1 MEEEEK
7 SNTFKEKVERGS
19 EREGEGLEES
29 LDEEAVEELQPTW
42 WIVSDIF
49 LVFLENLLALRLVFS
64 FLGVSPSNF
73 LVNAVYIL
81 TSPFVSFINLN
92 FPSLSIPA
100 ENSLFEGG
108 TVISFFIFYGLHY
121 ALSQLKEKIRAS

>member
-7 SNTFKEKVERGS
+7 RNTFKEKMERGS
-19 EREGEGLEES
+19 EWEGERCEDG
-29 LDEEAVEELQPTW
+29 LDEEAIEELKPTW

-64 FLGVSPSNF
+64 FLGVSPSNL
-73 LVNAVYIL
+73 LVNAVYVL
-81 TSPFVSFINLN
+81 TSPLVSFINLN
-92 FPSLSIPA
+92 FPSFSIPD

-121 ALSQLKEKIRAS
+121 ALSQLKEKFRTT